1 MTEQPWRERW
11 DEVAGTR
18 VRSLTAGERG
28 PVVVLVPGLGALGY
42 LHDTLA
48 GCGAW
53 ARAFLLDVPGFG
65 ERGPLACPAELGA
78 VAGTVAAWLD
88 VPGEPVVLVGHSTGA
103 QAALRAAVD
112 RPDRV
117 RSLVLLGPTFPP
129 EQRRLPGLF
138 RGYLRSSRHEPLG
151 LLPVTAPYYLRGG
164 PRRIARFVR
173 SAQRDRPEQLI
184 TRVGCPVL
192 LARGE
197 QDGFAPQDWLD
208 RLAAAAPDAVSR
220 TLPGAHAFPYGQG
233 GLTSRLIAEAALDR
247 NSDLPGPDGRL
258 R

>member
-1 MTEQPWRERW
+1 M
-11 DEVAGTR
+11 
-18 VRSLTAGERG
+18 
-28 PVVVLVPGLGALGY
+28 
-42 LHDTLA
+42 
-48 GCGAW
+48 
-53 ARAFLLDVPGFG
+53 
-65 ERGPLACPAELGA
+65 
-78 VAGTVAAWLD
+78 AAWLD
-88 VPGEPVVLVGHSTGA
+88 VPDEPVVLVGHSTGA

-117 RSLVLLGPTFPP
+117 RSLALLGPTFPP

-151 LLPVTAPYYLRGG
+151 LLPVTVPYYLRGG

-173 SAQRDRPEQLI
+173 SAQRDQPEQLI
-184 TRVGCPVL
+184 TRLDCPVL

-197 QDGFAPQDWLD
+197 QDGFAPRDWVD
-208 RLAAAAPDAVSR
+208 RLAAAAPEAVSR

-247 NSDLPGPDGRL
+247 NSDQPAPERRL